1 MSKLIVYSPVVG
13 GFLREDA
20 QTKAVLAQAK
30 QDAGETIWKRSYSGE
45 LVGGA
50 TQIAKTL
57 LKAAGISLV
66 EISGAI
72 CKIAYRENID
82 ASKNVHAKV
91 HVGID
96 GAEKLLLSI
105 DLGTDVGMRLV
116 QKLANCTPGQV
127 VKITAWPSP
136 VDRGGRQFV
145 NHAVSVK
152 DESGTEVPALEGFFA
167 KIAQETEAAAEQ
179 MKGMGLDSKI
189 IDQAKVTKRVQVHK
203 ELLQKISE
211 QFEVPLAA

>member
-30 QDAGETIWKRSYSGE
+30 QDAGETIWKRSYSGDV
-45 LVGGA
+45 VGGA

-57 LKAAGISLV
+57 LKAAGIPMIEVVGVLSKV
-66 EISGAI
+66 S
-72 CKIAYRENID
+72 YRENVD

-91 HVGID
+91 HVAID
-96 GAEKLLLSI
+96 GAEKMLVSI

-116 QKLANCTPGQV
+116 QKLANCALGEV

-136 VDRGGRQFV
+136 VERNGRQFV

-152 DESGTEVPALEGFFA
+152 DESGQEVPALEGFFTQIA
-167 KIAQETEAAAEQ
+167 KETEVVAQQ
-179 MKGMGLDSKI
+179 MKSMGLAPAI
-189 IDQAKVTKRVQVHK
+189 IDQAKATKRVQAHK
-203 ELLQKISE
+203 ELLEKICARNE
-211 QFEVPLAA
+211 TFLVV

>member
-20 QTKAVLAQAK
+20 KTKAALAQAK
-30 QDAGETIWKRSYSGE
+30 QDAGETIWKRSFSGD

-57 LKAAGISLV
+57 LKAAGIPMIEVVGVLSKV
-66 EISGAI
+66 S
-72 CKIAYRENID
+72 YRENVD

-91 HVGID
+91 HVAID
-96 GAEKLLLSI
+96 GAEKILVSI

-127 VKITAWPSP
+127 VQIAAWPSP
-136 VDRGGRQFV
+136 VERNGRQFV

-152 DESGTEVPALEGFFA
+152 NGSGEEIPSLEGFFT
-167 KIAQETEAAAEQ
+167 KIAKETELVTEQ
-179 MKGMGLDSKI
+179 MKAMGLAPAI
-189 IDQAKVTKRVQVHK
+189 IDQAKATKRVQAHK
-203 ELLQKISE
+203 ELLESISA
-211 QFEVPLAA
+211 QFEALLVA